1 MCFKRNFWFSMR
13 CKKRGQQFF
22 CSRCCCCCYTINLV
36 QFIWTILRIFFNPNS
51 FSMKNLTKFCSHR
64 GIKFVSFSS
73 FLHFSSGL
81 LWFRFL
87 NLAMLFN
94 RTHTHTCAIHLHA
107 PNGPPSWNLSVWHT
121 NTFTVCIPNS
131 IAIKKQIWTKCM
143 QTDA

>member
-36 QFIWTILRIFFNPNS
+36 QFIWMILRIFFNPNS

-73 FLHFSSGL
+73 FFPFSSGL

-94 RTHTHTCAIHLHA
+94 RTHTHTHVRYTYTHQMVRHLGTYRYDIRTRSRCAFR
-107 PNGPPSWNLSVWHT
+107 T
-121 NTFTVCIPNS
+121 
-131 IAIKKQIWTKCM
+131 Q
-143 QTDA
+143 